1 MDSIRITGM
10 VFFGYHGV
18 FAEEQKIGQR
28 FYVNAELYLDL
39 AAAALS
45 DEVSDT
51 VDYGQVYQLV
61 RDIIEGEPKK
71 LIEAVA
77 GEIQNR
83 VFAQYP
89 QVMRV
94 VVEVIKPSAPVP
106 GIFDQV
112 SVRLDR
118 FRDSADLPVQDTGSE
133 VHPSERS

>member
-1 MDSIRITGM
+1 VDSIRMTGM

-18 FAEEQKIGQR
+18 FAEEQRIGQR

-39 AAAALS
+39 KAAVSS
-45 DEVSDT
+45 DNVSDT
-51 VDYGQVYQLV
+51 VDYGQVYDIV
-61 RDIIEGEPKK
+61 RGIVEGEPKK

-77 GEIQNR
+77 GEIASR
-83 VFAQYP
+83 VFAQFT
-89 QVMRV
+89 QVARV

-118 FRDSADLPVQDTGSE
+118 NRDDAATSVDK
-133 VHPSERS
+133 

>member
-28 FYVNAELYLDL
+28 FYVNVELYLDL

-51 VDYGQVYQLV
+51 VDYGQVYKLV
-61 RDIIEGEPKK
+61 RDIVEGEPKK

-77 GEIQNR
+77 GEISNR
-83 VFAQYP
+83 VFAEYP

-112 SVRLDR
+112 SARLDR
-118 FRDSADLPVQDTGSE
+118 NRNRNSADLPV
-133 VHPSERS
+133 